1 MEAYIK
7 QEHLFYKLEKGK
19 VTAINT
25 EKKSIKV
32 SVCVPSIYA
41 NKLEVI
47 SKNDFE
53 KAKTQI
59 GLWY

>member
-1 MEAYIK
+1 MEAFIK
-7 QEHLFYKLEKGK
+7 QEHIFYKLENGK

-25 EKKSIKV
+25 IRKTIKI

-47 SKNDFE
+47 TKTDFE
-53 KAKTQI
+53 NAKKET
-59 GLWY
+59 GL